1 MKELTAQW
9 LVCYVVVDPRG
20 PWVCYGQVR
29 SFGEI
34 NEGRRLC
41 SSVRGRGQLV
51 MQDSDGQDLVDGGD
65 FGGLE
70 MGLIAIGGWMLLKR
84 ENGIGLSRDGHGHG
98 ENVDGHCSIKGPMD
112 ANTTTSTD
120 AGEIEDGNER
130 DRRLF

>member
-1 MKELTAQW
+1 
-9 LVCYVVVDPRG
+9 
-20 PWVCYGQVR
+20 
-29 SFGEI
+29 
-34 NEGRRLC
+34 
-41 SSVRGRGQLV
+41 